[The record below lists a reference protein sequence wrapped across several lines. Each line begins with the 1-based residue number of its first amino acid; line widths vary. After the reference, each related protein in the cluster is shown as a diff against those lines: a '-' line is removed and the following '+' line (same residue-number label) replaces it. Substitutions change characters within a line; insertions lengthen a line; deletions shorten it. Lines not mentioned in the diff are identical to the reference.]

1 MGALFR
7 FACPD
12 CGYEAEVSGGL
23 DVGMMSVTHT
33 VRRWRPLRSVDV
45 AGHATPSARKR
56 CLTTVKTTSDLP

>member
-23 DVGMMSVTHT
+23 DVGMMSVTDT
-33 VRRWRPLRSVDV
+33 VRRWRPLRSEDV

-56 CLTTVKTTSDLP
+56 S